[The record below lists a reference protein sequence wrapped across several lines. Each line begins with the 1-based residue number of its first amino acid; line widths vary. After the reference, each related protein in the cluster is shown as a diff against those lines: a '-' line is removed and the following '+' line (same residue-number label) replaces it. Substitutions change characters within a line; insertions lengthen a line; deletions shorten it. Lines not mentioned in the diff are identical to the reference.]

1 MLVLFKTHKMMTLI
15 WQGLE
20 NLSNTIIPIHFIILW
35 CLLSDYLHNLLMLKT
50 PINSTSN
57 EVWDWYIQ
65 ITIYKIGKQG
75 PTV

>member
-1 MLVLFKTHKMMTLI
+1 
-15 WQGLE
+15 
-20 NLSNTIIPIHFIILW
+20 
-35 CLLSDYLHNLLMLKT
+35 MLKT